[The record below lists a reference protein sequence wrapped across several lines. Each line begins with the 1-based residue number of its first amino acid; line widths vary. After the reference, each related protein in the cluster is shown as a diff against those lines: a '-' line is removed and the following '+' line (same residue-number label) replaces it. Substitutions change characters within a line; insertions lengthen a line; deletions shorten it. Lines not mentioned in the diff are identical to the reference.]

1 MNRFLW
7 LIEFWHKVGFT
18 NLSNQEVDE
27 YMAKV
32 LGTGEAFPSNRAA
45 TSVAPRL
52 DDQVRVQDYA
62 IQEFQFTTTELML
75 RLKLRDTVL
84 STCLALIT
92 ATYIVALTDF
102 VDVQLLLIVPLL
114 AFAASVIVSHH
125 HDSVGGLV
133 QHLSDDVLPYM
144 RQGPP
149 HWNESFARARINQRE
164 MTFRFFAH
172 TTSLGL
178 PAIGAL
184 FLADHGLS
192 GSQLLLWAWRLG
204 WVSVGAIVWITAE
217 SGYWRIR
224 DSVTV
229 KARAKAKLL
238 VLKSRKQDSA

>member
-1 MNRFLW
+1 MKRLW
-7 LIEFWHKVGFT
+7 LIEFLHRTGLT

-32 LGTGEAFPSNRAA
+32 LGAGATFPSSGAA
-45 TSVAPRL
+45 TNAAAPL
-52 DDQVRVQDYA
+52 DEQVRVQDHA

-84 STCLALIT
+84 ITCLAVIT

-102 VDVQLLLIVPLL
+102 VDVRVLLIVPLL
-114 AFAASVIVSHH
+114 AFAGAVIVSHH

-133 QHLSDDVLPYM
+133 QHFSDDVLPYM

-192 GSQLLLWAWRLG
+192 SSQLLLWAWRLG
-204 WVSVGAIVWITAE
+204 WVCVGAIVWITAE
-217 SGYWRIR
+217 SGYWRMR

-238 VLKSRKQDSA
+238 VLKSRNQDSA